1 MDYSALADL
10 LFPGIDTTPADIE
23 ARYPARVLPEGAKVT
38 RMAPSPTG
46 FMHLGNLFGA
56 IADERLAHQS
66 GGVFYLRIEDT
77 DQKREVPGAVETILQ
92 VFSDYELPF
101 DEGATV
107 DGTTAF
113 TGRTDSGSAHRSIR
127 RMPNG
132 LSGRVRHIH
141 ASARRTSLRRSARS
155 RRNVRK
161 ILATTAN
168 GPSTAI
174 CRLMRSAGSSR
185 QASRLCCVFAARAIP
200 HGASNSRIL

>member
-38 RMAPSPTG
+38 RMAPSRPALCIWATCSVRSRTSVSPTR
-46 FMHLGNLFGA
+46 A
-56 IADERLAHQS
+56 AAYSICASRTPTKSARCPARLRRFCRS
-66 GGVFYLRIEDT
+66 FPTMSCRLT
-77 DQKREVPGAVETILQ
+77 REQP
-92 VFSDYELPF
+92 SM
-101 DEGATV
+101 
-107 DGTTAF
+107 GTTAF

-161 ILATTAN
+161 ISATTAN
-168 GPSTAI
+168 G
-174 CRLMRSAGSSR
+174 RLPRYA
-185 QASRLCCVFAARAIP
+185 V
-200 HGASNSRIL
+200 